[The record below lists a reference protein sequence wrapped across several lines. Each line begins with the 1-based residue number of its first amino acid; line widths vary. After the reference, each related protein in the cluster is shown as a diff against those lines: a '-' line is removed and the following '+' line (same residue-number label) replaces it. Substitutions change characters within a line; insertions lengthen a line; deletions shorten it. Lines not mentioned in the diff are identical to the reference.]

1 MALSLADLRL
11 VDFHPA
17 DAWQR
22 FEPSANQPF
31 NRRLAAHLYRRAG
44 MAATSRALNEA
55 VRLGPEGAVK
65 QLLTPGD
72 ALAKFDE
79 EMHQFAQVTLAA
91 NNPELLAGWWLH
103 RMRHTPAQ
111 LVEKMTLFWH
121 GHFATSAAKVREAE
135 LMLQQ
140 NELFRRN
147 ALGDFGQLVR
157 GIARDPAMLL
167 YLDSATNRKIHP
179 NENFAREVMELFCL
193 GLGHYTERDIQEL
206 ARCFTG
212 WEIQYGQFKFNAYQH
227 DEQSK
232 TVLGKSGK
240 FDGDDGLA
248 VILEQPATA
257 EFICGK
263 LLRFFVADDEAFTP
277 EWIAPLADKFRESK
291 LSVAPVLEMIFTSRL
306 FYSEA
311 AIGQKVRSPIEL
323 GVGMLRALDATT
335 NMVQLASRLRE
346 LGQMPLY
353 PPNVKGWDGGRSWIN
368 SSTLLGRANLV
379 RYLVESPDTRFAGGP
394 LEQLLEKQSIKSAAD
409 AVDHFAELLLAMPLG
424 EDVRAQLVASLQQ
437 NGSLRPE
444 RLRQMLHL
452 AGTLPEFQ
460 LA

>member
-1 MALSLADLRL
+1 MSLTLADLR
-11 VDFHPA
+11 PA

-22 FEPSANQPF
+22 FEPSAEQPF
-31 NRRLAAHLYRRAG
+31 SRRLAAHLYRRAG
-44 MAATSRALNEA
+44 LAASSRELDEA
-55 VRLGPEGAVK
+55 VRLGPEDAVK
-65 QLLTPGD
+65 RLLSPGE
-72 ALAKFDE
+72 ATVKFDQ

-103 RMRHTPAQ
+103 RMRHTPAP

-121 GHFATSAAKVREAE
+121 GHFATSATKVRQPE

-140 NELFRRN
+140 NELFRRH

-167 YLDSATNRKIHP
+167 YLDSATNRKVHP
-179 NENFAREVMELFCL
+179 NENFSREVMELFCL
-193 GLGHYTERDIQEL
+193 GLGRYTERDIQEL

-212 WEIQYGQFKFNAYQH
+212 WEIQHGQFKFNPYQH
-227 DEQSK
+227 DERSK
-232 TVLGKSGK
+232 TVLARSGN

-248 VILEQPATA
+248 VILDEPATA

-263 LLRFFVADDEAFTP
+263 LLRFFVADDDVFTP
-277 EWIAPLADKFRESK
+277 EWIAPLATKFRESK
-291 LSVAPVLEMIFTSRL
+291 LTLAPVLEMIFTSRL

-311 AIGQKVRSPIEL
+311 ALGRKVRSPIEL

-335 NMVQLASRLRE
+335 NMVQLANRLRE

-379 RYLVESPDTRFAGGP
+379 RYLVENADTRFAGGP
-394 LEQLLEKQSIKSAAD
+394 LAQLLDKQAVKSAAD
-409 AVDHFAELLLAMPLG
+409 AVDHLAELLLAVPLAA
-424 EDVRAQLVASLQQ
+424 DVRAQLVASLQQ
-437 NGSLRPE
+437 GGTLRPE
-444 RLRQMLHL
+444 RLGQMLHL